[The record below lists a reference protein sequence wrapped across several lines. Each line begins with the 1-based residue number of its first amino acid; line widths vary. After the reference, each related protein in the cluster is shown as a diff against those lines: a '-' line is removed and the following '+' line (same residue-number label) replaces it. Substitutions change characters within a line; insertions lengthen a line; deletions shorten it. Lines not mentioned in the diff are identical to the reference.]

1 MKHAKNKLTLAGFII
16 SLGCLLIIGCSSVEP
31 YEYHDDAETM
41 SGPGL
46 ITGEEGEKTIFRIP
60 AESEKQA
67 EEAQAGDTIKEAP
80 ESERIFQP

>member
-1 MKHAKNKLTLAGFII
+1 MKHTIMNFAIMGFITALSCI
-16 SLGCLLIIGCSSVEP
+16 FMIGCSSVEP
-31 YEYHDDAETM
+31 YEYQDEAETM

-67 EEAQAGDTIKEAP
+67 EDVQAGETPKEFP
-80 ESERIFQP
+80 ESERIIQP